1 MKRKYRAA
9 AIVLAVF
16 ACLCFAITAV
26 AAFFAIADG
35 ICEKNARYVPDYE
48 KIDLSPLLDKEEWTE
63 EDYETIYRQ
72 TGLTKAGA
80 DSVDRLRLYSFQTA
94 FFNAGEVY
102 HEYTTPITPHD
113 KLMDPATGQDILAPM
128 VPLEDGDILVTSTTH
143 LFGWRHGHAA
153 LVIDAETET
162 LLESVAI
169 GIDSRVT
176 TGGARWFRRSSNF
189 MVLRLKDAD
198 AAKRAEIAENAR
210 NELVGIPY
218 NVFLGFL
225 MPKDQ
230 CKDGRTPSGTHCS
243 HLVWQALY
251 NAGYDLD
258 STGGPLVTAKDISHS
273 PYLEVVQVY
282 GFNLDTLWN

>member
-1 MKRKYRAA
+1 M
-9 AIVLAVF
+9 
-16 ACLCFAITAV
+16 
-26 AAFFAIADG
+26 
-35 ICEKNARYVPDYE
+35 VP
-48 KIDLSPLLDKEEWTE
+48 PLL
-63 EDYETIYRQ
+63 Q
-72 TGLTKAGA
+72 
-80 DSVDRLRLYSFQTA
+80 LY
-94 FFNAGEVY
+94 G
-102 HEYTTPITPHD
+102 
-113 KLMDPATGQDILAPM
+113 
-128 VPLEDGDILVTSTTH
+128 
-143 LFGWRHGHAA
+143 
-153 LVIDAETET
+153 AETQ
-162 LLESVAI
+162 
-169 GIDSRVT
+169 G
-176 TGGARWFRRSSNF
+176 RR
-189 MVLRLKDAD
+189 RR
-198 AAKRAEIAENAR
+198 KRAEIAENAR